1 MRTTGF
7 LAPAA
12 AREASWLSR
21 WEAGRGPDG
30 GSGRGE
36 PQVRLSS
43 SELCGGR
50 RRGRSRRF
58 PGHSGSLTAPGCGFE
73 VIRFGLTPAAAG
85 TS

>member
-43 SELCGGR
+43 SELCG
-50 RRGRSRRF
+50 
-58 PGHSGSLTAPGCGFE
+58 
-73 VIRFGLTPAAAG
+73 AAG
-85 TS
+85 GDVAGVSLGTREA